1 MTKKK
6 RERAEEIK
14 PNPFRLGFPERRTFS
29 FGRRF
34 GDFLLSLSLS
44 LFCFSI
50 FESLCLFLCLPVSP
64 IYLFFYLACGVSLKR
79 DAGHKF
85 HCLVLPFFFEKKI
98 ALSLFR
104 LVDGPFRDVV
114 NCRHFFCWR
123 LCFVLFWCLNRPF
136 RWLFRFPMAL
146 CFFFAIGFCSS
157 FEIL

>member
-1 MTKKK
+1 M
-6 RERAEEIK
+6 I
-14 PNPFRLGFPERRTFS
+14 FF
-29 FGRRF
+29 
-34 GDFLLSLSLS
+34 SLSLS

-146 CFFFAIGFCSS
+146 CFFLPSGFVLLLKFFSS
-157 FEIL
+157 KVLCYRNWSCYESEELFLIDV